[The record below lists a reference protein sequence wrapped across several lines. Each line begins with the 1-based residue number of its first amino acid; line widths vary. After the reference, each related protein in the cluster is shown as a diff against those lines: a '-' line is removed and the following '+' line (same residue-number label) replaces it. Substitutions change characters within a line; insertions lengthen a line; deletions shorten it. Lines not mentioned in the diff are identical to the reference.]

1 SATGVLLQN
10 LLVHDFD
17 DASFTVVGIKANAN
31 SGFTV
36 RNSIFYDGGGPIG
49 QAAAIRGT
57 NPPNTVTVQNCTI
70 YGITGR
76 GVYEDAGTF
85 TVTNTLAVGNTI
97 KDIDVVGGTQ
107 SYNISSD
114 ASAAGTGSLTG
125 RAASAQ
131 FVKLTAGS
139 EDLHL
144 KGGSA
149 AVDTGTDLSLSF
161 TTDADGD
168 GRPGV
173 SAAWDIGADEKTTT
187 SYRSIGMNAGTIYG
201 TGNASVT
208 AAATPPTH
216 PGGPSRRATHRT
228 ADAAPGP

>member
-1 SATGVLLQN
+1 
-10 LLVHDFD
+10 
-17 DASFTVVGIKANAN
+17 
-31 SGFTV
+31 
-36 RNSIFYDGGGPIG
+36 
-49 QAAAIRGT
+49 
-57 NPPNTVTVQNCTI
+57 
-70 YGITGR
+70 
-76 GVYEDAGTF
+76 AGTF

-149 AVDTGTDLSLSF
+149 AVDTGADPAPSLAP
-161 TTDADGD
+161 DADGD

-208 AAATPPTH
+208 AGSTTVTFAGGASLPTNI
-216 PGGPSRRATHRT
+216 GTGDVLTFT
-228 ADAAPGP
+228 GAPTE